1 MMLGEANVVA
11 NVAVSDL
18 EAAKKFYQNVLG
30 LNQVDENP
38 GGLMYEMAAVNYLFI
53 SLQQL
58 VLDKLHVLAGKLA
71 MFRNLSKSLKLKV

>member
-1 MMLGEANVVA
+1 MLGEANVVA